1 MKKEG
6 VQISDTTP
14 ISMPM
19 RNLLSIISAV
29 LVGAWFAFTVIER
42 LNVIETEQKLMMSD
56 LESANE
62 FIVGVPKG
70 NMVSPQIQEL
80 FMLVEFVSKNQEK
93 LKTDVENELPQI
105 TALNL
110 RVEFLEDRLK
120 KAETLIDK
128 LRNNGTH
135 KGE

>member
-1 MKKEG
+1 MK
-6 VQISDTTP
+6 ISENTP
-14 ISMPM
+14 VSMPM
-19 RNLLSIISAV
+19 KNLLSIVSAC
-29 LVGAWFAFTVIER
+29 LVGAWFAFTVVER
-42 LNVIETEQKLMMSD
+42 LNVIETEQKLMLSD
-56 LESANE
+56 LEAANE

-80 FMLVEFVSKNQEK
+80 FMLVEFVSKNQDK
-93 LKTDVENELPQI
+93 LKENVEKELPNVN
-105 TALNL
+105 ALQL

-135 KGE
+135 IGE

>member
-1 MKKEG
+1 MK
-6 VQISDTTP
+6 ISENTP
-14 ISMPM
+14 VSMPM
-19 RNLLSIISAV
+19 KNLLSIVSAC
-29 LVGAWFAFTVIER
+29 LVGAWFAFTVVER
-42 LNVIETEQKLMMSD
+42 LNVIETEQKLMLSD
-56 LESANE
+56 LEAANE

-80 FMLVEFVSKNQEK
+80 FMLVEFVSKNQDK
-93 LKTDVENELPQI
+93 LKENVEKELPNVN
-105 TALNL
+105 ALQL

-135 KGE
+135 IGEQ

>member
-1 MKKEG
+1 MK
-6 VQISDTTP
+6 ISENTP
-14 ISMPM
+14 VSMPM
-19 RNLLSIISAV
+19 KNLIRLAC
-29 LVGAWFAFTVIER
+29 LVGAWFAFTVVER
-42 LNVIETEQKLMMSD
+42 LNVIETEQKLMLSD
-56 LESANE
+56 LEAVNE

-93 LKTDVENELPQI
+93 LKKNVEEELPNI
-105 TALNL
+105 NALQL
-110 RVEFLEDRLK
+110 KVEFLEDRLK

-135 KGE
+135 IGE

>member
-1 MKKEG
+1 M
-6 VQISDTTP
+6 
-14 ISMPM
+14 SMPM
-19 RNLLSIISAV
+19 KNLLSIISAC

-42 LNVIETEQKLMMSD
+42 LNVIETEQKLMLSD
-56 LESANE
+56 LEKANE

-70 NMVSPQIQEL
+70 NMVSPQINEL
-80 FMLVEFVSKNQEK
+80 FMLVEFVSSNQDK
-93 LKTDVENELPQI
+93 LKENVEKELPNVN
-105 TALNL
+105 ALQL

>member
-1 MKKEG
+1 MK
-6 VQISDTTP
+6 ISESTP
-14 ISMPM
+14 VSMPM
-19 RNLLSIISAV
+19 KNLLSIISAC

-42 LNVIETEQKLMMSD
+42 LNVIETEQKLMLSD
-56 LESANE
+56 LEKANE
-62 FIVGVPKG
+62 FIIGVPKG
-70 NMVSPQIQEL
+70 NMVSPQINEL
-80 FMLVEFVSKNQEK
+80 FMLVEFVSSNQDK
-93 LKTDVENELPQI
+93 LKENVEKELPNVN
-105 TALNL
+105 ALQL

>member
-1 MKKEG
+1 MK
-6 VQISDTTP
+6 ISESTP
-14 ISMPM
+14 VSMPM
-19 RNLLSIISAV
+19 KNLLSIISAC

-42 LNVIETEQKLMMSD
+42 LNVIETEQKLMLSD
-56 LESANE
+56 LEAANE

-80 FMLVEFVSKNQEK
+80 FMLVEFVSTNQEK
-93 LKTDVENELPQI
+93 LKENVEKDMPTIN
-105 TALNL
+105 ALKL
-110 RVEFLEDRLK
+110 KVEFLEDRLQ

-135 KGE
+135 KIGE

>member
-1 MKKEG
+1 MK
-6 VQISDTTP
+6 ISENTP
-14 ISMPM
+14 VSMPM
-19 RNLLSIISAV
+19 KNLISIVAAC
-29 LVGAWFAFTVIER
+29 LVGAWFAFTVVER
-42 LNVIETEQKLMMSD
+42 LNVIETEQKLMLSD
-56 LESANE
+56 LEAANE

-93 LKTDVENELPQI
+93 LKQNVEKDMPAIN
-105 TALNL
+105 ALKL
-110 RVEFLEDRLK
+110 KVEFLEDRLQ